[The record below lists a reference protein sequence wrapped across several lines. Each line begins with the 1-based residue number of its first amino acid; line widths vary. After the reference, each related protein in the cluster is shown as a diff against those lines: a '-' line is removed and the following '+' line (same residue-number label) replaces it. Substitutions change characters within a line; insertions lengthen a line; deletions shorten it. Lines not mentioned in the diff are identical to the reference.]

1 MMIGDRLRALRV
13 AKKFSQ
19 GEIEKRTGL
28 LRCYI
33 SRVENGYTVPAV
45 ETLEKFARALEVP
58 IYQLFYEGN
67 EAPQLPNLPK
77 RGGKGT
83 PTWGASGKSAR
94 TLEKFRQLLGNA
106 KEDDRKLLLLIAQK
120 MARRK
125 PV

>member
-1 MMIGDRLRALRV
+1 MTIGDRLRALRE
-13 AKKFSQ
+13 AQKFSQ

-58 IYQLFYEGN
+58 IYQLFYEGD
-67 EAPQLPNLPK
+67 EPPRLPNLTK
-77 RGGKGT
+77 RAIESA
-83 PTWGASGKSAR
+83 PIWGASGKSAR
-94 TLEKFRQLLGNA
+94 TLEKFRQLLGRSNDA
-106 KEDDRKLLLLIAQK
+106 DRKLLLLIAQK

-125 PV
+125 AV